1 MPLTLPSRYHNVTL
15 TIVRR
20 YLNVTRRY
28 FKKRM
33 LDTSVPERPFTERPI
48 ASHYSVPG
56 VQSCPLSFKTC
67 LERSCVLIT

>member
-1 MPLTLPSRYHNVTL
+1 MPLALPPRYHTAIL

-28 FKKRM
+28 LKKKM

-48 ASHYSVPG
+48 ASHYSVLW
-56 VQSCPLSFKTC
+56 VQSCPMPLKTN